1 MLTQLKNMSV
11 RRYVN
16 KSLKVITSPEV
27 VLVFGIIGASIKIC
41 HEIVGY
47 LNEHRRPIGFRK

>member
-1 MLTQLKNMSV
+1 MLTKLQNIPV

-16 KSLKVITSPEV
+16 KTLKVITSPEV
-27 VLVFGIIGASIKIC
+27 VLVFGLIGASIKMC
-41 HEIVGY
+41 HEIVNY